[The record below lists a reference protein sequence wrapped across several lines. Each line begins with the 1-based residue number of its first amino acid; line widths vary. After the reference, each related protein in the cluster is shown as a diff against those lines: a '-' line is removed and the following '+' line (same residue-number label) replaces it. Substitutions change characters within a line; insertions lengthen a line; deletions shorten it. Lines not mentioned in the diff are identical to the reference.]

1 MIGHKLY
8 LLLSKLNTAERK
20 CLFLR
25 SHKTDDKRYKQFVFL
40 MGKKGNSSIE
50 FQSRLEKIK
59 KELATNK
66 TSEKEMQNNLRRFVD
81 FCIKEIESLKI
92 ELFVKSNFKIRN
104 YLLSEIY
111 DHSSTRETHEDYLNK
126 LNKFSDE
133 KDFWF
138 KNYYIS
144 KMSTLK
150 LRSQKSTDLDEWK
163 TLLIKQKK
171 IVQEQYQ
178 QEITSVYDKISASFI
193 DDKRSIDLLEGE
205 LKTEDDLLLQIAL
218 AKNNIVKAS
227 MYLTLARFFFK
238 NETKFSEY
246 TNSAVKLIDNDLSK
260 EAIIIKRKLHFATFL
275 QSFHFNHPYEKTKE
289 HIKQVVEINKQL
301 DMEDDKSTF
310 YLFLLQLIKKDNS
323 GKLNYFTCDFNNY
336 FKNDSTLYL
345 KDFLIALDFF
355 QNKNFKAA
363 KRILTNLSYVD
374 NPYLSSW
381 ARLLEIVI
389 NYKQGNM
396 EFAGTLLKNEI
407 KRMELNKNRIFSMNS
422 NLKILKNLSDK
433 LLNKTPT
440 VFNNVNTNKTI
451 LTIYHQL
458 LVDEINKKN

>member
-8 LLLSKLNTAERK
+8 LLLSKLTTAERK

-40 MGKKGNSSIE
+40 MGKKGNSSND
-50 FQSRLEKIK
+50 FQSSLEIIK

-66 TSEKEMQNNLRRFVD
+66 TSEKEKQDNLRRFVD
-81 FCIKEIESLKI
+81 FCIKEVENLKI
-92 ELFVKSNFKIRN
+92 ELFVKANFKLRN
-104 YLLSEIY
+104 YLLSEIF

-126 LNKFSDE
+126 LDKFSDDN
-133 KDFWF
+133 DFWI

-144 KMSTLK
+144 KMSALK
-150 LRSQKSTDLDEWK
+150 LRSQKVTDLDEWK

-171 IVQEQYQ
+171 IVQEHYQ
-178 QEITSVYDKISASFI
+178 QEIASVYDKISASFI

-218 AKNNIVKAS
+218 AKNNVVKAS

-238 NETKFSEY
+238 NEIKFNEY
-246 TNSAVKLIDNDLSK
+246 TNSALKIIENDLSK
-260 EAIIIKRKLHFATFL
+260 EAIIIKRKLHFASFL
-275 QSFHFNHPYEKTKE
+275 QTFHFNHAYDKTKE
-289 HIKQVVEINKQL
+289 HIKQVVEINKKL

-310 YLFLLQLIKKDNS
+310 YLFLLQVIKKDKT
-323 GKLNYFTCDFNNY
+323 GALNYFTCELNNY
-336 FKNDSTLYL
+336 FINDSTLYL

-355 QNKNFKAA
+355 QNKNFKAS

-374 NPYLSSW
+374 NPYLASW

-389 NYKQGNM
+389 NYKQGNDD
-396 EFAGTLLKNEI
+396 FASTLLKNEI
-407 KRMELNKNRIFSMNS
+407 KRMDSNKNRIFSMNS
-422 NLKILKNLSDK
+422 NLKILKDLSDK
-433 LLNKTPT
+433 LLSKTPS
-440 VFNNVNTNKTI
+440 VFNNVNTQKTN

-458 LVDEINKKN
+458 LFEELNKTK